1 MRPLADLTTLRRS
14 EKDLNRVLRL
24 VTLIHGKRYR

>member
-14 EKDLNRVLRL
+14 PKDLNRVLRL